1 MTFLSIFSGQSVARR
16 LAWRTLNQ
24 GMTTGFFF
32 KGLIIGFSIA
42 APVGPI
48 GVLCIRRSLAQG
60 TLAGLTAGLGAA
72 TADAVYGCIAGFG
85 LTAVS
90 SFLVRQQF
98 WLALVGGGF
107 LCYLGVR
114 TFLSRPAEQATALG
128 TGSLAATYGTTFLLT
143 LSNPATILSFVAVF
157 AGFGLGQAADYAAA
171 IVLVLGVFTGSAL
184 WWILLS
190 GGVGL
195 IRNRVSVE
203 WMKAINRLSGCILL
217 AFGLYALSRLVIK

>member
-24 GMTTGFFF
+24 GMTAGFFF

-48 GVLCIRRSLAQG
+48 GVRCIRRSLEQG

-90 SFLVRQQF
+90 GFLVRQQF

-114 TFLSRPAEQATALG
+114 TFLSRPAEQAATLG

-184 WWILLS
+184 WWMILS

-195 IRNRVSVE
+195 IRNRVSVQ

-217 AFGLYALSRLVIK
+217 AFGLYALSRLIK

>member
-24 GMTTGFFF
+24 GMTAGFFF

-48 GVLCIRRSLAQG
+48 GVLCIRRSLEQG
-60 TLAGLTAGLGAA
+60 TLAGLAAGLGAA

-90 SFLVRQQF
+90 GFLVRQQF
-98 WLALVGGGF
+98 WLALVGGVF

-114 TFLSRPAEQATALG
+114 TFLSRPAEQAATLG

-143 LSNPATILSFVAVF
+143 LSNPATILSFVSVF

-184 WWILLS
+184 WWMILS

-195 IRNRVSVE
+195 IRNRVNVQ

-217 AFGLYALSRLVIK
+217 AFGLYALSRLIK

>member
-24 GMTTGFFF
+24 GMTAGFFF

-90 SFLVRQQF
+90 GFLVRQQF
-98 WLALVGGGF
+98 WLALVGGVF

-114 TFLSRPAEQATALG
+114 TFLSRPAEQAATLG

-184 WWILLS
+184 WWMILS

-195 IRNRVSVE
+195 IRNRVNVQ

-217 AFGLYALSRLVIK
+217 AFGLYALSRLIK